1 MISLDEARQFVLDG
15 CTVATSVTVP
25 VDDARRLITASDLSA
40 IGPIPPFDN
49 TAMDGFAL
57 RSADVQ
63 VAPVDLALVGTIAA
77 GAVPDIEVG
86 PGQAVR
92 IMTGAPIPPGA
103 DAIVMVEL
111 TEVADDGG
119 TVTVTTPVPIGN
131 HIRPAGDD
139 VTAGQLVIPAG
150 TELTAAHLGVCA
162 SIGVFD
168 IPVVPRPRVGVLS
181 TGDELVD
188 SSAPLEIGQ
197 IRDSNRHTLLA
208 LVRAMGAD
216 GVDLGLVADD
226 ETKIREALLAGA
238 ATCDAVITSGGVSM
252 GDFDFVK
259 KVLSEIAE
267 MRWMQ
272 VAIKPA
278 KPLAFGTIDGTP
290 IFGLPGN
297 PVSSMVSFELFARPG
312 IRKIMGHGEPIP
324 TPVPGV
330 AGADLPRGQDGKTHF
345 ARVLASRD
353 STGVLHVRLARG
365 QGSHQLA
372 AMASSN
378 ALAILPDGVGIE
390 AGDTVDLLLLDV

>member
-1 MISLDEARQFVLDG
+1 VISLDEARQFVLEG

-40 IGPIPPFDN
+40 VGPIPPFDN

-77 GAVPDIEVG
+77 GAAPDMEVG
-86 PGQAVR
+86 PGEAVR

-226 ETKIREALLAGA
+226 ETKIREALVAGA

-312 IRKIMGHGEPIP
+312 IRKIMGHDEPIP

>member
-15 CTVATSVTVP
+15 CTVAASATVP
-25 VDDARRLITASDLSA
+25 IDNARRLITATDLSA

-63 VAPVDLALVGTIAA
+63 AAPIDLALVGTIAA
-77 GAVPDIEVG
+77 GASPDIEVG

-103 DAIVMVEL
+103 DAVIMVEL
-111 TEVADDGG
+111 TEVSDDGN
-119 TVTVTTPVPIGN
+119 TVSVTKPVPVGN

-162 SIGVFD
+162 SIGLFD
-168 IPVVPRPRVGVLS
+168 IPVFPRPRIGVMS
-181 TGDELVD
+181 TGDELID
-188 SSAPLEIGQ
+188 SPAPLEIGQ

-226 ETKIREALLAGA
+226 EAKIREALVAGA

-278 KPLAFGTIDGTP
+278 KPLAFGTIDRTP

-312 IRKIMGHGEPIP
+312 IRKIMGHSEPIP
-324 TPVPGV
+324 IPVPGV
-330 AGADLPRGQDGKTHF
+330 AGADLPRGRDGKTHF
-345 ARVLASRD
+345 ARVLATRD

-378 ALAILPDGVGIE
+378 ALAIIPDGDGIE
-390 AGDTVDLLLLDV
+390 AGDTVDLLLLDA